1 MEWENRAMRY
11 VENIQGRV
19 GRLTQLGIPN
29 ASPRRRVPVG
39 QPQPATS
46 DSSELD
52 GVCPR
57 QNVPQ
62 SVPPKCMAQ
71 CAQQVTAGMNLAA
84 RWLSRMKKRGFPKEN
99 DKKEAGWPTL

>member
-1 MEWENRAMRY
+1 MHH

-19 GRLTQLGIPN
+19 KCLTQSGIPN
-29 ASPRRRVPVG
+29 ASPRRRVPAG

-52 GVCPR
+52 GVGPR

-71 CAQQVTAGMNLAA
+71 CAQQVTSGMNLAA
-84 RWLSRMKKRGFPKEN
+84 RWLSRMKKRGCPKEY
-99 DKKEAGWPTL
+99 DMKTAGWPSL